1 MLIPDRTFNQILNRL
16 RPHVLPVEVLVRAVP
31 EGASILDVG
40 CGGGLFLGLLAAQRQ
55 VSRGLGFDAS
65 KDAITSAQRMLS
77 RLPDGHGLEFCH
89 LDVAERWPE
98 GMFDVVSM
106 LDVMHHIPPDAQ
118 LTVLDMATEKVS
130 PGGRILYK
138 DMSNRPMWMAYANRL
153 HDLMIACE
161 WIHYLPLDKIKERLE
176 QKGFRKL
183 SSERIARYCD
193 LHEILVMERE
203 MT

>member
-1 MLIPDRTFNQILNRL
+1 M
-16 RPHVLPVEVLVRAVP
+16 P
-31 EGASILDVG
+31 E
-40 CGGGLFLGLLAAQRQ
+40 GGLFLGLFAAQMQ

-65 KDAITSAQRMLS
+65 KNAFTSAQRMLS
-77 RLPDGHGLEFCH
+77 RLPDGHGRKACR
-89 LDVAERWPE
+89 LDVAERRPE
-98 GMFDVVSM
+98 GMFDVVGI

-130 PGGRILYK
+130 PGERILYK

-153 HDLMIACE
+153 HDLMIARE